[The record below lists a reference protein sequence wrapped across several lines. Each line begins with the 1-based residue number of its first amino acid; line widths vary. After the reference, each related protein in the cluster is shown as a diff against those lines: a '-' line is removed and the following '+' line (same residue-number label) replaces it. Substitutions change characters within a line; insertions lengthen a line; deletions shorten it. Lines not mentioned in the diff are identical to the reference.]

1 MNRSKIIILV
11 LLILLIATNVWWAF
25 QAFDHGITI
34 TYTIG
39 SLDDHKQALDQ
50 ALMIIPEI
58 TSGRGSREE
67 IINSMESRFGLSD
80 GLNKDGY
87 IWIGKLG
94 LRFDDSGKLLE
105 VQPAWN

>member
-1 MNRSKIIILV
+1 MNRLKINIII

-25 QAFDHGITI
+25 QAFDRGITI
-34 TYTIG
+34 TYTKD

-50 ALMIIPEI
+50 ALMIIPEV
-58 TSGRGSREE
+58 TSGRGSRED

-80 GLNKDGY
+80 GFEKDGFF
-87 IWIGKLG
+87 WIGKLG
-94 LRFDDSGKLLE
+94 LRFNDSGKLVE